1 MTPTVTKIFDYDCPV
16 CSFMG
21 AFDGKVIFDLEP
33 STNMKA
39 LPLER
44 ILDRNNEDP
53 FECLIA
59 QYAERYACND
69 DYTIDLPVYILTQ
82 GKKYVGHVGGEHS
95 QQSLK
100 TQLQELVKNAT
111 DSESECSS
119 S

>member
-1 MTPTVTKIFDYDCPV
+1 MTLTVTKIFDHDCPI
-16 CSFMG
+16 CERMG
-21 AFDGKVIFDLEP
+21 TFDNPVIFELEP
-33 STNMKA
+33 KTAIKTVA
-39 LPLER
+39 LGA
-44 ILDRNNEDP
+44 ILDRDNKDS